1 MITRDFTATTF
12 IVQNSRTLLLW
23 HRKLQMWLPPGGHID
38 PHELPHDAAIR
49 EVREETGYEVTLL
62 STGSTLG
69 HVHVLPQPYC
79 ILLEPITPGHEH
91 IDLIYFAVVSGG
103 SLNPSIREAEAT
115 QWLDAAGLDR
125 PDIAEDI
132 RVLGRAAIAAAQGTD
147 TGKDA
152 QPAR

>member
-1 MITRDFTATTF
+1 MLTRDFTATTF
-12 IVQNSRTLLLW
+12 IVRDGATLLLW

-38 PHELPHDAAIR
+38 PHELPHDAAVR

-62 STGSTLG
+62 NQGYQLG
-69 HVHVLPQPYC
+69 HVAVLPQPYC
-79 ILLEPITPGHEH
+79 ILLEPISPEHEH

-103 SLNPSIREAEAT
+103 TLNPSQREAEAT

-132 RVLGRAAIAAAQGTD
+132 RVLGRAAIAAAH
-147 TGKDA
+147 
-152 QPAR
+152 